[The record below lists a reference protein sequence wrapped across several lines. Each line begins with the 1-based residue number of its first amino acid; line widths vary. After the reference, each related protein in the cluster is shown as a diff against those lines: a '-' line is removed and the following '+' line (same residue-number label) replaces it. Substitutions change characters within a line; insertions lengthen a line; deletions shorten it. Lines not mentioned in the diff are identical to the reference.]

1 MMRKT
6 AILIAFMALCLIY
19 TPSASVFAASSP
31 SAETITNSSSTD
43 NGGNDNSGADKYPYV
58 EAISEL
64 DEDNDTDDIDS
75 IKDTDGDE
83 KKNGGGNN
91 EGRNTSD
98 TSPKTGFPVPALLG
112 VLAASIGSLLA
123 IRKKA

>member
-6 AILIAFMALCLIY
+6 SIIIAFMALTLIY

-43 NGGNDNSGADKYPYV
+43 NGANDNGGSDKNPYG
-58 EAISEL
+58 EAISEF
-64 DEDNDTDDIDS
+64 DDSNDSDDIDS
-75 IKDTDGDE
+75 IEDSDGAE
-83 KKNGGGNN
+83 SKKNN
-91 EGRNTSD
+91 EGGNTSD

-112 VLAASIGSLLA
+112 VLSASIGSLLA
-123 IRKKA
+123 IKKKS